1 MQRRAHTGWIR
12 SNESAQLRLQI
23 ANRCRLTASRIDWRA
38 ALITTSVQVGLLA
51 LLLSSITTASPQR
64 ASLGNSGISVFSL
77 ASANKPQRAEPKPV
91 DALIVPPPPVRAK
104 LVSVL
109 ATVEP
114 TLGPNSEAVTL
125 AGQSCD
131 IATLVG
137 QALEA
142 NEDAVA
148 SLITMDSAS
157 LPVSR
162 ATMLWDGDWV
172 LPPTVT
178 NAASLF
184 HIQQSVVAAVLAA
197 PTACQTEPMAGPQ
210 FIMLNGVNAGRTIVL
225 VVGSGAWTWDQIL
238 PRADLDN
245 EQGEGEWSSLYP
257 AEETEN
263 QPTA

>member
-1 MQRRAHTGWIR
+1 MHRRVFINEESPTDTAH
-12 SNESAQLRLQI
+12 LRDQFVGSCLSY
-23 ANRCRLTASRIDWRA
+23 ANRIDWRA
-38 ALITTSVQVGLLA
+38 ALITTSVQFGLLA
-51 LLLSSITTASPQR
+51 LLLSSITTVTPQR
-64 ASLGNSGISVFSL
+64 VSAGNSGISVFSL
-77 ASANKPQRAEPKPV
+77 TAASEQQTATAKPI
-91 DALIVPPPPVRAK
+91 DALIVPPPLVRPK

-109 ATVEP
+109 ATVLP
-114 TLGPNSEAVTL
+114 TSSPPSEAVTL

-142 NEDAVA
+142 NEDALA

-172 LPPTVT
+172 LPPTMA

-225 VVGSGAWTWDQIL
+225 VVGSGAWTWDKIL
-238 PRADLDN
+238 PRSDPDS
-245 EQGEGEWSSLYP
+245 EQGEGEWSSLDSDINIKNRP
-257 AEETEN
+257 AV
-263 QPTA
+263 